1 MYSETSS
8 RRFLSRQEAA
18 NQLGISLPTLARRL
32 ADRSI
37 PYTKLG
43 GRILIPAEFFEQLA
57 NSALSDQG
65 RQ

>member
-32 ADRSI
+32 ADGSI
-37 PYTKLG
+37 PYIKLG
-43 GRILIPAEFFEQLA
+43 GRVLIPAEFLT
-57 NSALSDQG
+57 NLSTSAFTTNG